1 MEIARNKYLEE
12 LKLRMENGMIK
23 IITGIRRC
31 GKTYLL
37 FELFKR
43 YLLNSGVDAAH
54 IIELALDSRDNV
66 RYRDPDELY
75 RFLADR
81 VFNDGSTYYILLDE
95 VQYAISDD
103 EIRGKSDAPLGVY
116 DTLNGIAHHRNVDV
130 YVTGSNS
137 RFLSKDVMTEFRG
150 RGDEVHVMPLSFFE
164 FMQGFE
170 GDKYQGWY
178 EYVLYGG
185 MPALKSLA
193 TDEQKAAYLSRLFN
207 EVYLTD
213 VVARNHIVK
222 TQELEDIVNI
232 LASSVGSLT
241 NPHKIAATFDTALH
255 SKIDEATV
263 RRYIEYLEDSFLVS
277 EALRY
282 DVKGRKY
289 IGTPKKYYYEDV
301 GLRNARLGF
310 RQVEENHLME
320 NVIYNELR
328 LRGFAVDVGIV
339 EQRKKTNGKD
349 ERVRREVDFVANK
362 GFRRYYIQSA
372 FRMDTDEK
380 RWQEKESLRRIDDSF
395 RKIVIVKDAIKPFMD
410 DHGILTMGLFDFLLD
425 PNSLDM

>member
-1 MEIARNKYLEE
+1 MEIARDKYLED
-12 LKLRMENGMIK
+12 LKLRMGNGMIK
-23 IITGIRRC
+23 VITGIRRC

-43 YLLNSGVDAAH
+43 YLRNSGVDDAH
-54 IIELALDSRDNV
+54 IVELALDSRDNV

-75 RFLADR
+75 RFLTDR
-81 VFNDGSTYYILLDE
+81 ISDGEGIYYILLDE

-103 EIRGKSDAPLGVY
+103 ELHGRSGTPLGIY
-116 DTLNGIAHHRNVDV
+116 DVLNGMLHQRNVDV

-137 RFLSKDVMTEFRG
+137 RFLSKDMMTEFRG
-150 RGDEVHVMPLSFFE
+150 RGDEIRVLPLSFSE
-164 FMQGFE
+164 FMQAYD
-170 GDKYQGWY
+170 GDRYQGWY

-185 MPALKSLA
+185 MPALRSFA
-193 TDEQKAAYLSRLFN
+193 TDDQKAAYLSRLFG

-213 VVARNHIVK
+213 VVARNRVAK
-222 TQELEDIVNI
+222 TQELEDVVDI

-241 NPHKIAATFDTALH
+241 NPHKIAATFGTMLH
-255 SKIDEATV
+255 SSIDEATV
-263 RRYIEYLEDSFLVS
+263 KRYIEYLEDSFLIS
-277 EALRY
+277 EAVRY

-310 RQVEENHLME
+310 RQVEETHLME
-320 NVIYNELR
+320 NIVYNELR
-328 LRGFAVDVGIV
+328 LRGFSVDVGIV

-349 ERVRREVDFVANK
+349 ERIRREVDFVANK

-380 RWQEKESLRRIDDSF
+380 REQEKESLRRIDDSF
-395 RKIVIVKDAIKPFMD
+395 RKIVVVKDAVRPFMD
-410 DHGILTMGLFDFLLD
+410 DDGILTMGLFDFLLN